1 MVVLKELVIEVVLH
15 LVFRVSNLVISGRD
29 VALLFKVLRT
39 NLGDVEV
46 NHVAVVSVDV
56 LELLFSQFSS
66 VEMVLHGDVLMR

>member
-56 LELLFSQFSS
+56 LELLFSQFSN
-66 VEMVLHGDVLMR
+66 VEMLLHGDVLMR